1 MTPGISTAMRHE
13 TQRLSPD
20 EPPLGRGASRSCYY
34 LAGRWLTRR
43 ALCGTLLPAER
54 QASVL
59 LSTLSTIP
67 GRNFEV
73 RGLVF
78 SQASLNSLGGG
89 NVQKMVQ
96 EIIQQAGQFGADAIV
111 DIKVVGSGSDHG
123 TVVMTGTAVRLL

>member
-1 MTPGISTAMRHE
+1 M
-13 TQRLSPD
+13 L
-20 EPPLGRGASRSCYY
+20 LF
-34 LAGRWLTRR
+34 
-43 ALCGTLLPAER
+43 TLP
-54 QASVL
+54 
-59 LSTLSTIP
+59 TIP
-67 GRNFEV
+67 GRNFEI

-78 SQASLNSLGGG
+78 SQASLNSIGGG

>member
-1 MTPGISTAMRHE
+1 M
-13 TQRLSPD
+13 
-20 EPPLGRGASRSCYY
+20 
-34 LAGRWLTRR
+34 
-43 ALCGTLLPAER
+43 
-54 QASVL
+54 L

-67 GRNFEV
+67 NRNFEI

-96 EIIQQAGQFGADAIV
+96 EIIQQAGQFSADAII